1 MGDGNS
7 TIRNVLEW
15 VIAIAAAIVC
25 ALIIRAFVAEV
36 YEVPTGSMLETIQ
49 LGDRLLGE
57 KVSYKFRSPQ
67 KGEVVT
73 FMDPQGRDVNLIKRV
88 IATAGQTVD
97 LRDGA
102 VYVDGERLDEPYTLG
117 KASQPFTKTIYPGG
131 ISYPFTV
138 PDGCVWLMG
147 DNRTDSADSRY
158 FGPVNVADVTSRAV
172 FIFWPFSD
180 AQGL

>member
-1 MGDGNS
+1 M
-7 TIRNVLEW
+7 RNVLEW

-25 ALIIRAFVAEV
+25 ALLIRAFVAEV

-57 KVSYKFRSPQ
+57 KITYKFRSPQ
-67 KGEVVT
+67 VGEVVT

-97 LRDGA
+97 VRDGA
-102 VYVDGERLDEPYTLG
+102 VYVDGNRLDEPYTLG
-117 KASQPFTKTIYPGG
+117 KESQAFTKTVYPGG

-138 PDGCVWLMG
+138 PEGCVWLMG

-158 FGPVNVADVTSRAV
+158 FGPVNVSDVTSRAL

-180 AQGL
+180 ARGL